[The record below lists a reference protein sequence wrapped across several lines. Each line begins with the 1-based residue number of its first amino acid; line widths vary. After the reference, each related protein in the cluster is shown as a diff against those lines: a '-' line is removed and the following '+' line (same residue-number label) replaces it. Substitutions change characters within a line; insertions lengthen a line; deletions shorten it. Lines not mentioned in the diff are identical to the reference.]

1 MCQFQKL
8 PRAFD
13 LPQQSWKLL
22 LCLQPGFSIQKWK
35 EKFPRARRDVWRYL
49 QGSSGESSPM
59 CLKSQ
64 KLWEVEVGLS
74 WVQSPL
80 CKAEA
85 NSNWFIHA
93 FIQQTLLEHLLYAK
107 HYSSDGGY
115 CDNTEKNI
123 YSTGTSYHGERIR
136 QQTKYSHVFGLSLLM
151 MAWHSVMQWQLC
163 WLNRGYRIHVERG
176 SITRWRWCWLLAG
189 SLAGLLTRVSAHG
202 LSNMAMSGWPDFLQ
216 AALIFPRAT
225 SHEDRQMLRDC
236 QRDHFKVTQHHSPPS
251 TPLAR
256 ADHSLILFTAEEYR
270 PPPPNRKS
278 QRLGGH
284 NWYTTTY
291 VSLKNPSWTKELG
304 GLRSM
309 GSQRVGHNWS
319 DWAHTC

>member
-1 MCQFQKL
+1 
-8 PRAFD
+8 
-13 LPQQSWKLL
+13 
-22 LCLQPGFSIQKWK
+22 
-35 EKFPRARRDVWRYL
+35 
-49 QGSSGESSPM
+49 M

-93 FIQQTLLEHLLYAK
+93 FIQQTLVEHLLYAK

-163 WLNRGYRIHVERG
+163 WLNRGYRIHLERG

-189 SLAGLLTRVSAHG
+189 SSARVVSCGFKFFSMRAWLVELPHSMAAESSMGISREPGGSVWYCDDLAWYFYDLV
-202 LSNMAMSGWPDFLQ
+202 
-216 AALIFPRAT
+216 
-225 SHEDRQMLRDC
+225 
-236 QRDHFKVTQHHSPPS
+236 SPPLQS
-251 TPLAR
+251 QACSDSR
-256 ADHSLILFTAEEYR
+256 GGNISL
-270 PPPPNRKS
+270 
-278 QRLGGH
+278 LG
-284 NWYTTTY
+284 
-291 VSLKNPSWTKELG
+291 
-304 GLRSM
+304 
-309 GSQRVGHNWS
+309 
-319 DWAHTC
+319 